1 MECRA
6 AVDQAV
12 DFCIGEGVLADFLKR
27 HRTEVTE
34 MILTEYN
41 EELHIRNEKAL
52 SYQEGI
58 EQGRLQEAGKLNAL
72 NNRLIR
78 DKRFDELKRSTED
91 PDLQKKLLEEY
102 GIE

>member
-1 MECRA
+1 
-6 AVDQAV
+6 
-12 DFCIGEGVLADFLKR
+12 
-27 HRTEVTE
+27 